1 MLRGHLLKKKLKNNS
16 KKFTFFYPGNI
27 NQKTGGYIYENNI
40 LKFSKTNKYPINFIE
55 LSSNFPNPNIQDIEN
70 LHKITNNIKSDN
82 ILIFDGLVLEGLHK
96 SINILDHFKIIALIH
111 HPLYLEFNGKK
122 SEEFFKRAIKIYK
135 KIDYFIVTSHTTKK
149 LLSKT
154 FKIKSSKISIVEPG
168 IEKFKKYKKIP
179 SSKVKLLTCGSIIE
193 RKKYDYLIN
202 EIKNIDNIQLNIVG
216 DVSRENK
223 YANKIKNIINNNNL
237 ENKVILHG
245 KISQVKLEK
254 IYSNCDFY
262 ISTSKYE
269 GFGMSLANAVLSK
282 LPIISYKT
290 STIEKTIGKAGVLYF
305 DSHNK
310 DALKKLINDNC
321 FDSKK
326 YKILKKNI
334 KNKKYLTNNQS
345 AKHFI
350 KAIYNA

>member
-1 MLRGHLLKKKLKNNS
+1 MKNSS
-16 KKFTFFYPGNI
+16 KKFTFFYSGNI

-40 LKFSKTNKYPINFIE
+40 LKFSKKNKSPINFIE
-55 LSSNFPNPNIQDIEN
+55 LSSNYPNPNIQDIKN
-70 LHKITNNIKSDN
+70 LNKITNNIKSDN

-96 SINILDHFKIIALIH
+96 SINILDNFKIIALIH

-135 KIDYFIVTSHTTKK
+135 KIDYFIVTSHNTKK

-179 SSKVKLLTCGSIIE
+179 SAKVKLLTCGSIIE

-202 EIKNIDNIQLNIVG
+202 EIKNIDNIQLNIIG
-216 DVSRENK
+216 DVSRESK
-223 YANKIKNIINNNNL
+223 YTYKIKNIIINNNL
-237 ENKVILHG
+237 KNKVILHG
-245 KISQVKLEK
+245 KVSQEKLEK
-254 IYSNCDFY
+254 LYSNCDFY
-262 ISTSKYE
+262 ISTSEYE
-269 GFGMSLANAVLSK
+269 GFGMSLANAALSK

-305 DSHNK
+305 DNHSK
-310 DALKKLINDNC
+310 DKLKKLINDNC
-321 FDSKK
+321 FDNKK

-334 KNKKYLTNNQS
+334 KNKKYLTNDQS
-345 AKHFI
+345 VKLFI

>member
-262 ISTSKYE
+262 ISTSEYE
-269 GFGMSLANAVLSK
+269 GFGMSLANAALSK

>member
-40 LKFSKTNKYPINFIE
+40 LKFSKKNKYPINFIE

-179 SSKVKLLTCGSIIE
+179 SKKIKLLTCGSIIE

-216 DVSRENK
+216 DVSRESK
-223 YANKIKNIINNNNL
+223 YTNKIKKLISNNNL
-237 ENKVILHG
+237 KNKIILHG
-245 KISQVKLEK
+245 KIPQVRLENL
-254 IYSNCDFY
+254 YSNCDFY

-269 GFGMSLANAVLSK
+269 GFGMSLANAVLST

-290 STIEKTIGKAGVLYF
+290 STIQNTIGKAGVLYF

-310 DALKKLINDNC
+310 GVLKKLIIDNC
-321 FDSKK
+321 FDNKK

-334 KNKKYLTNNQS
+334 KNKKYLTNYQA
-345 AKHFI
+345 AKLFI

>member
-96 SINILDHFKIIALIH
+96 SINILDNFKIIALIH

-122 SEEFFKRAIKIYK
+122 SEDFFKRAIKIYK

-179 SSKVKLLTCGSIIE
+179 SAKVKLLTCGSNIE

-245 KISQVKLEK
+245 EISQVKLEK

-262 ISTSKYE
+262 ISTSEYE
-269 GFGMSLANAVLSK
+269 GFGMSLANAALSK

-305 DSHNK
+305 DGHNK
-310 DALKKLINDNC
+310 DTLKKLINDNC

>member
-1 MLRGHLLKKKLKNNS
+1 MLHGHLLSKKLKNSS

-40 LKFSKTNKYPINFIE
+40 LKFSKKNKYPINFIE

-135 KIDYFIVTSHTTKK
+135 KIDYFIVTSHNTKK

-179 SSKVKLLTCGSIIE
+179 SKKIKLLTCGSIIE

-216 DVSRENK
+216 DVSRESK
-223 YANKIKNIINNNNL
+223 YTNKIKKLISNNNL
-237 ENKVILHG
+237 KNKIILHG
-245 KISQVKLEK
+245 KIPQARLENL
-254 IYSNCDFY
+254 YSNCDFY

-290 STIEKTIGKAGVLYF
+290 STIQNTIGKAGVLYF
-305 DSHNK
+305 DTHNK
-310 DALKKLINDNC
+310 GALKKLIIDNC
-321 FDSKK
+321 FDNKK

-334 KNKKYLTNNQS
+334 KNKKYLTNYQA
-345 AKHFI
+345 AKLFI

>member
-1 MLRGHLLKKKLKNNS
+1 MLRGHLLKKKLKNSS

-40 LKFSKTNKYPINFIE
+40 LKFSKKNKYPINFIE

-135 KIDYFIVTSHTTKK
+135 KIDYFIVTSHNTKK

-254 IYSNCDFY
+254 LYSNCDFY
-262 ISTSKYE
+262 ISTSEYE
-269 GFGMSLANAVLSK
+269 GFGMSLANAALSK

-310 DALKKLINDNC
+310 DTLKKLINDNC

>member
-40 LKFSKTNKYPINFIE
+40 LKFSKKNKYSINFIE

-70 LHKITNNIKSDN
+70 LNKITNNIKSDN

-179 SSKVKLLTCGSIIE
+179 SAKVKLLTCGSIIE

-254 IYSNCDFY
+254 LYSNCDFY
-262 ISTSKYE
+262 ISTSEYE
-269 GFGMSLANAVLSK
+269 GFGMSLANAALSK

-310 DALKKLINDNC
+310 DTLKKLINDNC

>member
-1 MLRGHLLKKKLKNNS
+1 MLRGHLLKKKLKNSS

-40 LKFSKTNKYPINFIE
+40 LKFSKKNKFPINFIE
-55 LSSNFPNPNIQDIEN
+55 LSSNYPEPNTRDLKN
-70 LHKITNNIKSDN
+70 LNKLTNNIKPDN
-82 ILIFDGLVLEGLHK
+82 VLIFDGLVLEGLHK

-135 KIDYFIVTSHTTKK
+135 KIDYFIVTSHNTKK
-149 LLSKT
+149 LLSET

-254 IYSNCDFY
+254 LYSNCDFY
-262 ISTSKYE
+262 ISTSEYE
-269 GFGMSLANAVLSK
+269 GFGMSLANAALSK

-310 DALKKLINDNC
+310 DTLKKLIIDNC
-321 FDSKK
+321 FDRKK

>member
-1 MLRGHLLKKKLKNNS
+1 MLPGHLLSKILKNRLQ
-16 KKFTFFYPGNI
+16 KFTFFYPGNI

-179 SSKVKLLTCGSIIE
+179 SKKIKLLTCGSIIE

-216 DVSRENK
+216 DVSRESK
-223 YANKIKNIINNNNL
+223 YTNKIKKLISNNNL
-237 ENKVILHG
+237 KNKIILHG
-245 KISQVKLEK
+245 KIPQVRLENL
-254 IYSNCDFY
+254 YSNCDFY

-290 STIEKTIGKAGVLYF
+290 STIQNTIGKAGVLYF

-310 DALKKLINDNC
+310 DTLKKLINDNC

>member
-223 YANKIKNIINNNNL
+223 YANKIKNIIINN
-237 ENKVILHG
+237 
-245 KISQVKLEK
+245 
-254 IYSNCDFY
+254 
-262 ISTSKYE
+262 
-269 GFGMSLANAVLSK
+269 
-282 LPIISYKT
+282 
-290 STIEKTIGKAGVLYF
+290 
-305 DSHNK
+305 
-310 DALKKLINDNC
+310 KKLINIV
-321 FDSKK
+321 KK
-326 YKILKKNI
+326 FSMVLPLNKFVILTTITQVLK
-334 KNKKYLTNNQS
+334 
-345 AKHFI
+345 F
-350 KAIYNA
+350 

>member
-40 LKFSKTNKYPINFIE
+40 LKFSKTNNYPINFIE
-55 LSSNFPNPNIQDIEN
+55 LSSNFPNPNFQDIEN
-70 LHKITNNIKSDN
+70 LHQITNNIKSDN

-135 KIDYFIVTSHTTKK
+135 KIDYFIVTSHNTKK

-179 SSKVKLLTCGSIIE
+179 SKKIKLLTCGSIIE

-216 DVSRENK
+216 DVSRESK
-223 YANKIKNIINNNNL
+223 YTNKIKKLISNNNL
-237 ENKVILHG
+237 KNKIILHG
-245 KISQVKLEK
+245 KIPQVRLENL
-254 IYSNCDFY
+254 YSNCDFY

-290 STIEKTIGKAGVLYF
+290 STIQNTIGKAGVLYF
-305 DSHNK
+305 NTHNNG
-310 DALKKLINDNC
+310 ALKKLIIDNC
-321 FDSKK
+321 FDNKK

-334 KNKKYLTNNQS
+334 KNKKYLTNYQA
-345 AKHFI
+345 AKLFI

>member
-40 LKFSKTNKYPINFIE
+40 LKFSKKNKYPINFIE
-55 LSSNFPNPNIQDIEN
+55 LSSIYPNPNIQDIEN
-70 LHKITNNIKSDN
+70 LHKITNNIKSDK

-135 KIDYFIVTSHTTKK
+135 KIDYFIVTSHNTKK

-179 SSKVKLLTCGSIIE
+179 SKKIKLLTCGSIIE

-216 DVSRENK
+216 DVSRESK
-223 YANKIKNIINNNNL
+223 YTNKIKKLISNNNL
-237 ENKVILHG
+237 KNKIILHG
-245 KISQVKLEK
+245 KIPQARLENL
-254 IYSNCDFY
+254 YSNCDFY

-290 STIEKTIGKAGVLYF
+290 STIQNTIGKAGVLYF

-310 DALKKLINDNC
+310 GVLKKLIIDNC
-321 FDSKK
+321 FDNKK

-334 KNKKYLTNNQS
+334 KNKKYLTNYQA
-345 AKHFI
+345 AKLFI

>member
-135 KIDYFIVTSHTTKK
+135 KIDYFIVTSHNTKK

-350 KAIYNA
+350 KVIYNA

>member
-135 KIDYFIVTSHTTKK
+135 KIDYFIVTSHNTKK

-168 IEKFKKYKKIP
+168 IEKFKKYKKIS

>member
-1 MLRGHLLKKKLKNNS
+1 MLRGHLLKKKLKNSS

-135 KIDYFIVTSHTTKK
+135 KIDYFIVTSHNTKK

-262 ISTSKYE
+262 ISTSEYE
-269 GFGMSLANAVLSK
+269 GFGMSLANAALSK

-310 DALKKLINDNC
+310 DTLKKLINDNC

>member
-1 MLRGHLLKKKLKNNS
+1 MLRGHLLKKKLKNSS

-40 LKFSKTNKYPINFIE
+40 LKFSKKNKYPINFIE

-70 LHKITNNIKSDN
+70 LNKITNNIKSDN

-135 KIDYFIVTSHTTKK
+135 KIDYFIVTSHNTKK

-254 IYSNCDFY
+254 LYSNCDFY
-262 ISTSKYE
+262 ISTSEYE
-269 GFGMSLANAVLSK
+269 GFGMSLANAALSK

-310 DALKKLINDNC
+310 DTLKKLINDNC

>member
-70 LHKITNNIKSDN
+70 LHKITHNIKSDN

-237 ENKVILHG
+237 ENKIILHG

-310 DALKKLINDNC
+310 DTLKKLINDNC

>member
-1 MLRGHLLKKKLKNNS
+1 MLRGHLLKKKLKNSS

-40 LKFSKTNKYPINFIE
+40 LKFSKKNKYPINFIE

-254 IYSNCDFY
+254 LYSNCDFY
-262 ISTSKYE
+262 ISTSEYE
-269 GFGMSLANAVLSK
+269 GFGMSLANASLSK

-310 DALKKLINDNC
+310 DTLKKLINDNC

>member
-1 MLRGHLLKKKLKNNS
+1 MGYELGK
-16 KKFTFFYPGNI
+16 PANI
-27 NQKTGGYIYENNI
+27 
-40 LKFSKTNKYPINFIE
+40 
-55 LSSNFPNPNIQDIEN
+55 
-70 LHKITNNIKSDN
+70 DN
-82 ILIFDGLVLEGLHK
+82 
-96 SINILDHFKIIALIH
+96 
-111 HPLYLEFNGKK
+111 
-122 SEEFFKRAIKIYK
+122 
-135 KIDYFIVTSHTTKK
+135 FIVTSHNTKK

-262 ISTSKYE
+262 ISTSEYE

-290 STIEKTIGKAGVLYF
+290 STIEKTIGKEGVLYF

>member
-1 MLRGHLLKKKLKNNS
+1 MLHGHLLSKKLKNS
-16 KKFTFFYPGNI
+16 LKKYTFFYPGNI

-40 LKFSKTNKYPINFIE
+40 LKFSKKNKFPINFIE
-55 LSSNFPNPNIQDIEN
+55 LSSNYPNPNIQDIKN
-70 LHKITNNIKSDN
+70 LYKITNKIKSDN

-96 SINILDHFKIIALIH
+96 SMNIFNNFKIIALIH

-135 KIDYFIVTSHTTKK
+135 KIDYFIVTSHNTKK
-149 LLSKT
+149 LLSET

-179 SSKVKLLTCGSIIE
+179 SKKIKLLTCGSIIE

-216 DVSRENK
+216 DVSRESR
-223 YANKIKNIINNNNL
+223 YTNKIKKLISNNNL
-237 ENKVILHG
+237 KNKVILHG
-245 KISQVKLEK
+245 KISQVKLEN
-254 IYSNCDFY
+254 IYSICDFY
-262 ISTSKYE
+262 ISTSEYE

-290 STIEKTIGKAGVLYF
+290 STILKTIGKPGVLYF
-305 DSHNK
+305 DNHKK
-310 DALKKLINDNC
+310 DTLKKLINDNC
-321 FDSKK
+321 FNKKK
-326 YKILKKNI
+326 YKFLKKNI
-334 KNKKYLTNNQS
+334 SNKKYLTNYQS
-345 AKHFI
+345 AKLFI
-350 KAIYNA
+350 KAIDYA

>member
-1 MLRGHLLKKKLKNNS
+1 MLRGHLLKKKLKNSS

-40 LKFSKTNKYPINFIE
+40 LKFSKKNKFPINFIE
-55 LSSNFPNPNIQDIEN
+55 LSANYPNPNIQDIKN
-70 LHKITNNIKSDN
+70 LYKITNNIKSDN

-96 SINILDHFKIIALIH
+96 SINIFDNFKIIALIH
-111 HPLYLEFNGKK
+111 HPLYLEYKGKK
-122 SEEFFKRAIKIYK
+122 SEDFFKRAFKIYK
-135 KIDYFIVTSHTTKK
+135 KIDYFIVTSHNTKK

-290 STIEKTIGKAGVLYF
+290 STIQKTIGKDGVLYF
-305 DSHNK
+305 DNHNK
-310 DALKKLINDNC
+310 GTLKKLINDNC
-321 FDSKK
+321 FDNKK

-334 KNKKYLTNNQS
+334 KNKKYLTNYQA
-345 AKHFI
+345 AKLFI